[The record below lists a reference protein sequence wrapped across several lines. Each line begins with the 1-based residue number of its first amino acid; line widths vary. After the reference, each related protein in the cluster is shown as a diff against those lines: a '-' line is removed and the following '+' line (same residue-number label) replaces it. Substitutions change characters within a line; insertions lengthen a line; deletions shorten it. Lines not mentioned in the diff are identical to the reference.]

1 MRPGF
6 QNGGTPHFRSMHGY
20 TRSMVTLCSCAAG
33 LFERGFESITVE
45 PFEQGRSAMQAL
57 IEFIA
62 GFVAMLAAAA
72 LSQFGVDLDPRQA
85 PQREI
90 HRVRDCSE
98 SPSVPALTASTERKQ
113 DC

>member
-1 MRPGF
+1 
-6 QNGGTPHFRSMHGY
+6 
-20 TRSMVTLCSCAAG
+20 
-33 LFERGFESITVE
+33 
-45 PFEQGRSAMQAL
+45 MQAL

-72 LSQFGVDLDPRQA
+72 LSQFGVDLDARQT

-90 HRVRDCSE
+90 HRVRECGDG
-98 SPSVPALTASTERKQ
+98 PPAGALAASTERKQ